1 MLDGLKD
8 TREKSCWLGVRCGK
22 ADCAQVFFQAA
33 QQRRFLPRGT
43 KPHPYT
49 TQS

>member
-8 TREKSCWLGVRCGK
+8 MGEKSCWLGVRCGE

-33 QQRRFLPRGT
+33 QQRRLLPRGT
-43 KPHPYT
+43 KPRPRT
-49 TQS
+49 TRS